1 MADDLDPRVRDYA
14 MAPGP
19 GPDLAAITRAGAR
32 RRRLRSMAP
41 LAAAAVILLI
51 VGMVA
56 YVALVGRGPAI
67 QPVEPTPSPTP
78 TAAPAPTPTA
88 APAPSPTPL
97 EFAVEDATSNGRPS
111 AGLGETVDDLRLDG
125 VTFETTTCPD
135 GATCPVSATLEL
147 TNTGTQAYGGGI
159 IVTVYVNGT
168 ETTGTGSGIQLPPGA
183 TGSVTIVLDPALT
196 DVITPGGTPGTYTW
210 NWRPE

>member
-1 MADDLDPRVRDYA
+1 M
-14 MAPGP
+14 
-19 GPDLAAITRAGAR
+19 I
-32 RRRLRSMAP
+32 AP

-67 QPVEPTPSPTP
+67 QPAEPTPSPS
-78 TAAPAPTPTA
+78 PTA

-97 EFAVEDATSNGRPS
+97 EFAVEEATSNGRPS

-147 TNTGTQAYGGGI
+147 TNTGTQPYGGGI

-168 ETTGTGSGIQLPPGA
+168 EATGTGNGIQLAPGE

-196 DVITPGGTPGTYTW
+196 DIVTPGGSPNTYTW

>member
-1 MADDLDPRVRDYA
+1 MTVTDDLGPLDPRVRDYA
-14 MAPGP
+14 LAPGP
-19 GPDLAAITRAGAR
+19 GPDLGAITRAGAR
-32 RRRLRSMAP
+32 RRRLRSLAP

-67 QPVEPTPSPTP
+67 QPAEPTPSPS
-78 TAAPAPTPTA
+78 PTA

-97 EFAVEDATSNGRPS
+97 EFAVEEATSNGRPS
-111 AGLGETVDDLRLDG
+111 AGLGETVDDLRADG